1 MSRFGLLRSPLRAL
15 RAAGAAAHAEIAGV
29 VAGIGL
35 FADLRDWPRLERLLA
50 PQVELDYTSLFGGQ
64 PAALERAALLAQWQA
79 LLPGFDATQH
89 LVTNIHVEGA
99 GAVATA
105 TSHVRATHWIGTE
118 SWTVGGIYTH
128 RLERGADGWRVTR
141 MRLQRLYEEGDRGL
155 VERAARRAA
164 AAR

>member
-1 MSRFGLLRSPLRAL
+1 M
-15 RAAGAAAHAEIAGV
+15 
-29 VAGIGL
+29 
-35 FADLRDWPRLERLLA
+35 
-50 PQVELDYTSLFGGQ
+50 
-64 PAALERAALLAQWQA
+64 
-79 LLPGFDATQH
+79 
-89 LVTNIHVEGA
+89 
-99 GAVATA
+99 ATA

>member
-79 LLPGFDATQH
+79 LLPGFDATS
-89 LVTNIHVEGA
+89 TWSPTSTSKAPARWPPPPATYGPRTGSARSRGRSA
-99 GAVATA
+99 GSTPTVRNAAPTA
-105 TSHVRATHWIGTE
+105 
-118 SWTVGGIYTH
+118 GG
-128 RLERGADGWRVTR
+128 
-141 MRLQRLYEEGDRGL
+141 
-155 VERAARRAA
+155 
-164 AAR
+164 